1 MAKKQGPHPRKE
13 PRIPGELSLERV
25 KEVFSHCADF
35 VCREVAVGESTIYI
49 GYLVGMVKSE
59 RLNDYVIRPML
70 SGLFQGRVDLTTLK
84 ERVIWAGS
92 VQERDQLDAVVQD
105 IIVGGCVLFLEE
117 GRTALTVPVP
127 TEDRRSVGQPDN
139 EPALKGSRE
148 SFTET
153 MRVNTAMLR
162 RHLRA
167 PELQIEEHIVGRQS
181 LTPVDVVYLRGIADE
196 EVVRKIRRRLEE
208 MDLDG
213 MEAAGNLE
221 EYLVDGVV
229 SPFPRL
235 CYTQRPDRLCQS
247 LLEGRVGIL
256 VEGIPLAWWGPA
268 TLDEFFTTGQDR
280 AYHWTVASCLRLLR
294 YVCAVVSILLPGLYT
309 ALVTFHPEAIPARL
323 ALSIVAAKQEVPFST
338 IFEVLILL
346 LAFEIVQ
353 EAGLRLPGPIGSTVS
368 ILGGL
373 VVGNAA
379 VEAHIISPA
388 VLIVVA
394 AAGIAGYTQPSQDF
408 GNALRLWRF
417 LLSVLGSVGGIFGLS
432 AGLAALI
439 YHLATLE
446 SFGVPYL
453 APFTNGAGAPQG
465 HPSLIRLPLPW
476 MKWRQATP
484 MGKNR
489 RNQK

>member
-13 PRIPGELSLERV
+13 PRISGELSLERL

-35 VCREVAVGESTIYI
+35 VCREVAVGETTIYI

-59 RLNDYVIRPML
+59 RLNDYVIRPIL
-70 SGLFQGRVDLTTLK
+70 SGIFEGRVDLTALK
-84 ERVIWAGS
+84 ERILWAGT
-92 VQERDQLDAVVQD
+92 VQERSKLDAVVQD
-105 IIVGGCVLFLEE
+105 IIVGGCALFLE
-117 GRTALTVPVP
+117 GHKTVLTVPVP

-181 LTPVDVVYLRGIADE
+181 LTPVDVVYLRGIADD
-196 EVVRKIRRRLEE
+196 EVVRKISRRLDE

-213 MEAAGNLE
+213 LEAAGNLE

-294 YVCAVVSILLPGLYT
+294 YLCAVVSVLLPGLYT

-346 LAFEIVQ
+346 LAFEVVQ

-379 VEAHIISPA
+379 VEAHIVSPA

-394 AAGIAGYTQPSQDF
+394 VAGIAGYTQPSQDF

-439 YHLATLE
+439 YHLATLD

-453 APFTNGAGAPQG
+453 ASFTNGAGAPRG

-484 MGKNR
+484 VGKNR